1 MLLKAPTIISI
12 AFLSFL
18 LFPVLLLTSTTS
30 LSVLFE
36 ELNDPFV
43 RQAII
48 NTYIYGGGGA
58 LVAVFL
64 GGVYAWFVNRTDLP
78 AKYFFH
84 VATLLPLTVPMVVK
98 AISWIFLF
106 SPRIGLV
113 NVWYQ
118 QTFNTEAALFNIY
131 TMPGLIFA
139 LGVGGIPLAYLTMS
153 SAFNAIDSSFEEAS
167 LISGAGKLRTTL
179 RITMG
184 VARPAILSAFLLLF
198 LIGIMNFDYPFIL
211 GTPARIET
219 LATIV
224 YDYIKE
230 RVPPSYSAAIN
241 MSVVYLLI
249 TLVVMSL
256 YLWSTRKLFRFAT
269 VTGKMRTQTVF
280 NLGRWRFVGVLV
292 CGTIIGLSFV
302 LPFAVVLLVSLMP
315 YYTVK
320 PDMFAVLTIDNY
332 IKLFQ
337 QDLFWVS
344 IRNSFMMSTT
354 TGLVATF
361 LSITVSYAI
370 LRSKSNWTRI
380 LEYLSVLPLSYP
392 GVVYSLALLWM
403 FLTIPVFSTYL
414 YGTLWALVFALLV
427 VWLPYST
434 RIVSSAMVQVSSEIE
449 EAADIM
455 GAGWLRKT
463 KDVLIPL
470 LRRSMLNSFSYV
482 FINSFRELGAV
493 SILVTSG
500 SYVLTMYISD
510 LLRQS
515 AASLTMIA
523 AISTFTTLSLALLA
537 GVFNLLARK
546 TSVG

>member
-1 MLLKAPTIISI
+1 M
-12 AFLSFL
+12 
-18 LFPVLLLTSTTS
+18 
-30 LSVLFE
+30 FE

-167 LISGAGKLRTTL
+167 LVSGAGKLRTTL

>member
-1 MLLKAPTIISI
+1 MLLKAPTIVSI

>member
-1 MLLKAPTIISI
+1 MLLKAPTIVSI

-167 LISGAGKLRTTL
+167 LVSGAGKLRTTL